1 MAPWERFFFG
11 VFSQWKL
18 DSFWRGFW
26 VKRIFKNW
34 SWFEGFWRLNMVYC
48 AQVKFSNVPTKQEK
62 KSLSIHF
69 LSCEW
74 AIFGMGCFLPPR
86 TSTATN
92 KHPTRSFR
100 SVGSGCR
107 GAEALPK
114 DLDEV
119 RFFCQQT
126 DKKGGIFSHGWRADW
141 LIFHVNSLSQMA

>member
-1 MAPWERFFFG
+1 MGNLQNGMFF
-11 VFSQWKL
+11 
-18 DSFWRGFW
+18 
-26 VKRIFKNW
+26 
-34 SWFEGFWRLNMVYC
+34 
-48 AQVKFSNVPTKQEK
+48 A
-62 KSLSIHF
+62 
-69 LSCEW
+69 
-74 AIFGMGCFLPPR
+74 PR

-126 DKKGGIFSHGWRADW
+126 DKKGDIFSHGWRADW
-141 LIFHVNSLSQMA
+141 LIFHVNSLSQMAKRLELLGITYVVGKIQSQLLFHGPKWLSKVSRLATLLGSNIFAGSWTF